1 MCPQQHI
8 EEPELSLAA
17 WKLRERL
24 AGMCLLSA
32 TRHLTLML
40 KLEQASTGQVGKQKY
55 QST

>member
-1 MCPQQHI
+1 MIMCLQQHI

-40 KLEQASTGQVGKQKY
+40 KLEQVSTGQVGKQK
-55 QST
+55 